1 MWPANIFFS
10 LVLALIP
17 KGCSSLLYGLN
28 EKFPASSSECFNTDL
43 SHSVWLVQ
51 EIYKNDKTMTHN
63 RKTQKGMPFLQNT
76 Q

>member
-1 MWPANIFFS
+1 VACKHFFPR
-10 LVLALIP
+10 LVLALTP

-28 EKFPASSSECFNTDL
+28 EKFPASSECVNTDL
-43 SHSVWLVQ
+43 LHSAWLQ

-63 RKTQKGMPFLQNT
+63 RKTQMGMHFLQNT